1 MSLSVGVLGPVTAWA
16 DGDPVHL
23 GGPRHRELLAR
34 LVVAHGRVVPVDLLV
49 DALWESPPDGAVA
62 AVRTFVA
69 ALRRALEPDRPP
81 RTPPRVLVTE
91 GRGYALRVATD
102 ADAFT
107 AAVERAAAS
116 PPPSALSVLEASLAS
131 WRGPAYAD
139 AGDRPWLR
147 PERRRLTEL
156 HSTVVE
162 RVAAARLDLGRP
174 ADAVPDL
181 DAHITAHPWREEGWR
196 LLALALY
203 RSGRRP
209 DALAVLRRARTRLV
223 DELGLDPS
231 EQLAALE
238 DDVLRQ
244 APALQPPDDPWAR
257 ATASWGRSAGPRAR
271 LEATVG
277 LLRSLSRTGAEG
289 LTAVREQ
296 RLAAI
301 AAAEE
306 LGDPRLTA
314 RVVGDL
320 DVPGVWTR
328 SDDPEQAAALVAAAE
343 RALPAADS
351 DAVRVRLLTTVAVES
366 RGLPGT
372 RGAAAGREA
381 ERLARASGDPALL
394 AAALGGRTL
403 QVFDRC
409 GRAADRDALG
419 AELVELASRHGLT
432 DHLVLGHLVRMQAR
446 SARGDLTGAGAHADL
461 LDRLAV
467 AHDRPLVGVFT
478 GGWRALR
485 AAVDGSPGAEEAF
498 RTAAQLRRH
507 SGMPGV
513 EEGLLPLTLAC
524 LQVWRG
530 EPVTP
535 AGPAGPW
542 APWLEPHLLLAAGRP
557 AAAVVAALPDPPPGL
572 LMEALW
578 VLAGSAALAVDDA
591 AVLARARD
599 ALAPAAGELAGAGSG
614 MLTAGPVADHL
625 AEWDRRLGAG
635 GRAAAVHR

>member
-1 MSLSVGVLGPVTAWA
+1 MTLTVGVLGPVTAWSG
-16 DGDPVHL
+16 GDPLPL

-34 LVVAHGRVVPVDLLV
+34 LVVARGRVVDVDLLV
-49 DALWESPPDGAVA
+49 DALWETPPDGAVA

-91 GRGYALRVATD
+91 GRGYALRAATD
-102 ADAFT
+102 AEAFT
-107 AAVERAAAS
+107 AAVERAAGL
-116 PPPSALSVLEASLAS
+116 PPAEALTELTGALGA

-139 AGDRPWLR
+139 VGDRPWAL
-147 PERRRLTEL
+147 PERTRLTEL
-156 HSTVVE
+156 HSTAVE
-162 RVAAARLDLGRP
+162 RTGAARLELGRA

-181 DAHITAHPWREEGWR
+181 DAHVTAHPWREEGWR

-223 DELGLDPS
+223 DELGLDPGA
-231 EQLAALE
+231 QLAALE
-238 DDVLRQ
+238 HDVLTQ
-244 APALQPPDDPWAR
+244 APALELGPDPWAR
-257 ATASWGRSAGPRAR
+257 ATASWQRAAGPRAR

-289 LTAVREQ
+289 LTAAREQ
-296 RLAAI
+296 RLATI

-306 LGDPRLTA
+306 LGDPLLTA
-314 RVVGDL
+314 RVVGEL
-320 DVPGVWTR
+320 DVPGVWTT
-328 SDDPEQAAALVAAAE
+328 SDDPQQAAAVVAAAE
-343 RALPAADS
+343 RALPAAGA

-366 RGLPGT
+366 RGLPGP
-372 RGAAAGREA
+372 RGAAAAREA
-381 ERLARASGDPALL
+381 EELARALGDPALL

-419 AELVELASRHGLT
+419 AELVELAGRHGLT
-432 DHLVLGHLVRMQAR
+432 DSLVLGHLVRMQAR
-446 SARGDLTGAGAHADL
+446 SALGDLAGAGEHAAA
-461 LDRLAV
+461 LDGLAA

-485 AAVDGSPGAEEAF
+485 AAVEGAPDAEERF
-498 RTAAQLRRH
+498 RAAARLRVG

-513 EEGLLPLTLAC
+513 EDGLLALTLAC
-524 LQVWRG
+524 LRVSRG
-530 EPVTP
+530 EPVPP
-535 AGPAGPW
+535 AGPGGPY
-542 APWLEPHLLLAAGRP
+542 APWLEPHHRLAAGEP
-557 AAAVVAALPDPPPGL
+557 ASVAALPDPPPGL

-578 VLAGSAALAVDDA
+578 VLAGSAALAVGDL
-591 AVLARARD
+591 AVLARAQE
-599 ALAPAAGELAGAGSG
+599 ALAAAAGELAGAGSG
-614 MLTAGPVADHL
+614 MLTAGPVDDHL
-625 AEWDRRLGAG
+625 AAWAQAAG
-635 GRAAAVHR
+635 R